1 MSLSCGGGRGFGCGV
16 ERRAQRSAAAHLG
29 NCGAFYKFSDFQP
42 ALGQSACWWAIAQFI
57 RDAMFA
63 CPVEHTAATLA
74 GLPGRVNGAA
84 TFAYS
89 CA

>member
-1 MSLSCGGGRGFGCGV
+1 MVGEEVLGV
-16 ERRAQRSAAAHLG
+16 ASSGARKGAPRTILG

-84 TFAYS
+84 TYAYS